1 MKKRGKKAVQPHENV
16 KKLCR
21 KNDCFVVLYKIPYLT
36 VQKAK
41 KAEKRDIYAKKWDF
55 SFLPRFP
62 KLS

>member
-1 MKKRGKKAVQPHENV
+1 MTNVVPFKYFRGI
-16 KKLCR
+16 
-21 KNDCFVVLYKIPYLT
+21 IPYLT

-41 KAEKRDIYAKKWDF
+41 KAEKRDIYAKKLDF

>member
-1 MKKRGKKAVQPHENV
+1 MEKNAFVSYFFIFRLTKAVI
-16 KKLCR
+16 
-21 KNDCFVVLYKIPYLT
+21 IPYLT

>member
-1 MKKRGKKAVQPHENV
+1 MEESGGQIAFHQSSCYSGVYI
-16 KKLCR
+16 
-21 KNDCFVVLYKIPYLT
+21 FPYLT

-41 KAEKRDIYAKKWDF
+41 KAEKRDIYAKKLDF